1 MLNYLTK
8 DDLPDGVVDIVDVI
22 GMDAFKDL
30 VKFAGGSNLY
40 IPNES
45 SLVKGVRNR
54 IIRDSFDG
62 NYKKV
67 SRKFGIS
74 TTQVRNI
81 VNYKWLNTPS
91 RILMGYCCLSI
102 TYNPY

>member
-54 IIRDSFDG
+54 MIRDSFDG
-62 NYKKV
+62 DYKKI

-74 TTQVRNI
+74 TVQVRNI
-81 VNYKWLNTPS
+81 VNYK
-91 RILMGYCCLSI
+91 
-102 TYNPY
+102 